1 MAQTSSSNPSS
12 SGETVLWQGAPS
24 QWQNF
29 GWFLSCLLVL
39 PIPLAFWKWLVIA
52 NTRITLTKERLR
64 VRSGVFSK
72 QNEEVELYR
81 IKDWTLKE
89 PLNQRIFGKGTVLVM
104 SSDRTA
110 PELPL
115 TWISKPE
122 AFVENLRGAVE
133 NVRDTKRVRELDMG
147 LGDGADVKMD

>member
-1 MAQTSSSNPSS
+1 MAQTSDPQAPGN
-12 SGETVLWQGAPS
+12 GETVLWQGAPS

-39 PIPLAFWKWLVIA
+39 PIPVAFWKWLVIS

-64 VRSGVFSK
+64 VRTGVFSK
-72 QNEEVELYR
+72 QNEDVELYR
-81 IKDWTLKE
+81 IKDWTLRE

-110 PELPL
+110 PELAL

-122 AFVENLRGAVE
+122 DFVENLRRAVE
-133 NVRDTKRVRELDMG
+133 SVRDVKRVRELDMG
-147 LGDGADVKMD
+147 LGDGADVHMD